1 MKKLTSKDK
10 PQRAVFSKQFKLAAV
25 ARMREGKQ
33 SVTALA
39 FELGIRRNQLY
50 KWAHVFNESGVDA
63 SFAGPG
69 RPPASAAPE
78 VVRLQRELDRANEE
92 LAILKKFNAY
102 FTRHQQ

>member
-1 MKKLTSKDK
+1 MKNQASKVK
-10 PQRAVFSKQFKLAAV
+10 PQRTVFSKEFKLAAV
-25 ARMREGKQ
+25 TRMREGKQ

-50 KWAHVFNESGVDA
+50 KWANALDELGADA

-69 RPPASAAPE
+69 RPPASADPE

-92 LAILKKFNAY
+92 LAILKKFDAY
-102 FTRHQQ
+102 LARHQQ